1 MVHSTL
7 SQTITKLP
15 PTSALCTFHFLSA
28 AFGGDRQKVG
38 WETEREGEVRER
50 ERERE
55 TLHFSLLISAECDKI
70 QSQAVPPK
78 QPSLSSSP
86 YKGLAT
92 QVAIE

>member
-38 WETEREGEVRER
+38 WETEREGEVREK
-50 ERERE
+50 EREKHS
-55 TLHFSLLISAECDKI
+55 TFLFLSVLSVIKSKVKLFL
-70 QSQAVPPK
+70 QNNPP
-78 QPSLSSSP
+78 SP
-86 YKGLAT
+86 PVLTKDWL
-92 QVAIE
+92 QK